1 MATQKV
7 TIPDFGDVQEITVVE
22 VYVAKGDKVEV
33 EDPLVALESE
43 KAVMDIPSTAA
54 GVVKEVYLKE
64 DDSVSSGDDIV
75 LLELEGDEAEEP
87 AAGKE
92 EDLAE
97 EPSKAEDEP
106 ESKKDSIEKGKG
118 VEKSTGEEP
127 ESTEV
132 AEKDE
137 EESKEE
143 HGSSHATPSVRAYAR
158 EQGVTLDGLE
168 GSGPKGRILKEDV
181 DNVGKKTSPITEKK
195 QVSGSFME
203 QAPLEDFSKYGQI
216 EETALGRIKKISGPH
231 LQKSWINIPHV
242 THFDETDVTELENF
256 RKQMNSE
263 IGKDEPKFSPL
274 VFIVKAVVAT
284 LKEYPLFNCSLDQE
298 AGKLVLKYYY
308 NIGIAV
314 DTPKGLVVPVVKEAD
329 KKGMKEIAAELA
341 TLSQSARDGKLAP
354 GDMQGA
360 SFTIS
365 SLGGIGG
372 TGFTPIVNAPQV
384 AILGLSRN
392 YQKPVWDEAQQSF
405 KPRLTLPFSL
415 SYDHRVIDGAE
426 AARFCRSLA
435 IKIEDLRR
443 ALL

>member
-22 VYVAKGDKVEV
+22 VYVAKGDRVEI

-54 GVVKEVYLKE
+54 GIIKELYLKE
-64 DDSVSSGDDIV
+64 DDVVKSGDAIV
-75 LLELEGDEAEEP
+75 LLEIEGDEGEVIAEEQP
-87 AAGKE
+87 SVESQAEKKE
-92 EDLAE
+92 EPKAKTTEVVEKQDDLAE
-97 EPSKAEDEP
+97 E
-106 ESKKDSIEKGKG
+106 
-118 VEKSTGEEP
+118 V
-127 ESTEV
+127 
-132 AEKDE
+132 
-137 EESKEE
+137 
-143 HGSSHATPSVRAYAR
+143 HGSHATPSVRAYAR
-158 EQGVTLDGLE
+158 EKGVNLADIE

-181 DNVGKKTSPITEKK
+181 DNGGKQIPTAGDK
-195 QVSGSFME
+195 QQVASSFMP
-203 QAPLEDFSKYGQI
+203 QVVLEDFSKYGKI
-216 EETALGRIKKISGPH
+216 EETVLGRIKKISGPH
-231 LQKSWINIPHV
+231 LQKSWVTIPHV
-242 THFDETDVTELENF
+242 THFDEADVTELENF

-263 IGKDEPKFSPL
+263 IGKDEPRFSPL
-274 VFIVKAVVAT
+274 VFIIKAVVAT
-284 LKEYPLFNCSLDQE
+284 LKEYPLFNSSLDQE
-298 AGKLVLKYYY
+298 TGTLIFKHFY

-314 DTPKGLVVPVVKEAD
+314 DTPKGLVVPVVKEAN

-341 TLSQSARDGKLAP
+341 DLSRSARDGKLAP

-372 TGFTPIVNAPQV
+372 TGFTPIVNTPQV

-392 YQKPVWDEAQQSF
+392 YHKPVWDEEQQNF

-426 AARFCRSLA
+426 AARFCRALA